1 MASANATYHI
11 EVLGDEDW
19 QDVAEARS
27 LESALAQARKLFSQ
41 QKIAK
46 ARVVT
51 QLGNGMRRIYVV
63 DRAETA
69 PPPPVYAGW
78 APDDLLQR
86 LRLAKSMA
94 ERLGI
99 MIALGA
105 GIGLVAALFAQ
116 VAERLAVW

>member
-1 MASANATYHI
+1 MASATYHI
-11 EVLGDEDW
+11 EVLSDKDW

-41 QKIAK
+41 QKITK

-63 DRAETA
+63 DPAEA
-69 PPPPVYAGW
+69 AAPPPVYEGW
-78 APDDLLQR
+78 GPDDMLDR
-86 LRLAKSMA
+86 LRLAKNMA

-116 VAERLAVW
+116 VAEKLAVW